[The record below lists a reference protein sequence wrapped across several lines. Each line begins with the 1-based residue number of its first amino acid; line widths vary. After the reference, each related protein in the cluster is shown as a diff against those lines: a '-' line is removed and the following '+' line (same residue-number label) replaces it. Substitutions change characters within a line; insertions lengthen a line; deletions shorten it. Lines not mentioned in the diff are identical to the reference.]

1 MPAPP
6 IRDRA
11 MPTRTSP
18 EPPRY
23 DASVQR
29 KVASVKNPHDRE
41 PLLIP
46 QLFGDALPPWYRRRS
61 GLLLLGLGALGL
73 CMVAAVVVRFGLG
86 GTAERIGRVVT
97 GFLRTFARMFG
108 G

>member
-1 MPAPP
+1 
-6 IRDRA
+6 

-29 KVASVKNPHDRE
+29 SVASVKNVHDRE

-46 QLFGDALPPWYRRRS
+46 QLFEDTLPPWYRRRS
-61 GLLLLGLGALGL
+61 GLTLAALI
-73 CMVAAVVVRFGLG
+73 AVCTGCALAVLVRYGVG
-86 GTAERIGRVVT
+86 GTAERVGRVGT
-97 GFLRTFARMFG
+97 AMLRMFARMFG